1 MKDNDIAFEFKK
13 LFKKIV
19 DINNTN
25 DLQKNIFHN
34 KMLIS
39 HINLQC
45 LIQNKQDTYVEFIN
59 PKKYCSF
66 VLDKCK

>member
-1 MKDNDIAFEFKK
+1 VKDNDIAFEFKK

-34 KMLIS
+34 KMQIN

-45 LIQNKQDTYVEFIN
+45 VIQKIQDIYPRVYK
-59 PKKYCSF
+59 P
-66 VLDKCK
+66 